1 MGIRRTK
8 QGTVNVVLA
17 ILVLAALAGA
27 IVGLGRGGGL
37 TFQPQALPGDV
48 TNFSGVHIAAP
59 TAGATATPALLA
71 NQAGLGAIAEFQDGG
86 SAVWSVAN
94 GGNVSATGGQNYSN
108 WLKVAGPTAI
118 ATATPAM
125 VVDSLGV
132 SVILDV
138 RDAATPV
145 WSIANGGAVTQVG
158 ARTATGGDTVNN
170 WAKVAA
176 PTAIATATP
185 AMVVDSLGVSNI
197 LEVRDAATPV
207 FTIRNGGTV
216 IGNVLQYGSSGYKIV
231 CNTTTITGTGALAH
245 GLATPVAVVGALSE
259 DVTGDHAHV
268 SFTNSAATVTAKVW
282 DTALTPAASS
292 AGATVDWCVV
302 GVP

>member
-132 SVILDV
+132 S
-138 RDAATPV
+138 
-145 WSIANGGAVTQVG
+145 
-158 ARTATGGDTVNN
+158 
-170 WAKVAA
+170 
-176 PTAIATATP
+176 
-185 AMVVDSLGVSNI
+185 NI

-207 FTIRNGGTV
+207 FTVRNGGTV
-216 IGNVLQYGSSGYKIV
+216 VGNVLQYGSSGYKIV